1 VLLTVQDAISP
12 ATADYIV
19 RGIEKAQKNRDELVV
34 LALDTPGGL
43 DTAMRNIIQ
52 AILASS
58 VPVATFVYPPGARAA
73 SAGTYILYASHV
85 AAMAPATNV
94 GAATPVQIGG
104 GQPSAPNP
112 ADRSAPG
119 SGGAGSPAPA
129 PDDENRSSP
138 SPGDSDRESPSP
150 GGSDR
155 ESPSPGGSDRGRP
168 TDDEAAPPRPA
179 TTEERKVIN
188 DAVAYIR
195 SLAERRGRNAD
206 WAERAVRYSESLSA
220 RAALDRGVIDLIAD
234 DVPDLLAKVDG
245 MEVMLP
251 TGSATLRTADATL
264 ERFDPDW
271 RTRLLAVISN
281 PTVAYILM
289 LIGIYGLVLEGYNPG
304 GVLPGVVGGISL
316 LLALFSFQILP
327 VNYAG
332 LALIVLGVI
341 LMISETLVPSFG
353 ALGFG
358 GIASFVLGSVIL
370 IDVDVPGFG
379 ISRPLIGAI
388 AAVGGLAVLGTAW
401 LAIRSRQRPVV
412 SGTEELTRQLATA
425 LESFE
430 TEGDVWIHGERWR
443 ARSPVP
449 VRKGQK
455 LDVRRVDGLLLHV
468 EPVDAGP
475 ADAAPIDAA
484 PAGQSAA
491 EGRAA
496 DSEAR
501 YDKPADDERM
511 D

>member
-1 VLLTVQDAISP
+1 
-12 ATADYIV
+12 
-19 RGIEKAQKNRDELVV
+19 
-34 LALDTPGGL
+34 
-43 DTAMRNIIQ
+43 MRNIIQ
-52 AILASS
+52 AILVST

-73 SAGTYILYASHV
+73 SAGTYILYASHI

-104 GQPSAPNP
+104 AQPSAPNP
-112 ADRSAPG
+112 ADRNAPDD
-119 SGGAGSPAPA
+119 ADRGSPSPSPA
-129 PDDENRSSP
+129 PDDENQPGGENREAPPGEPANREP
-138 SPGDSDRESPSP
+138 SPAERESP
-150 GGSDR
+150 
-155 ESPSPGGSDRGRP
+155 
-168 TDDEAAPPRPA
+168 PPQPA
-179 TTEERKVIN
+179 TTEERKAIN

-220 RAALDRGVIDLIAD
+220 RAALDRGVIDLIAS
-234 DVPDLLAKVDG
+234 DVPDLLRQTDG
-245 MEVMLP
+245 MQVMLP
-251 TGSATLRTADATL
+251 AGSATLATDDATL
-264 ERFDPDW
+264 ERFDADW
-271 RTRLLAVISN
+271 RTRLLAVITN

-316 LLALFSFQILP
+316 LLALFAFQILP

-332 LALIVLGVI
+332 LALILLGVI

-370 IDVDVPGFG
+370 MDEDVPGFG

-388 AAVGGLAVLGTAW
+388 ATAGALALLGTIW
-401 LAIRSRQRPVV
+401 VAIKTRRRPVV
-412 SGTEELTRQLATA
+412 SGTEQLTNQLASA

-455 LDVRRVDGLLLHV
+455 LEVLRVDGLLLHV
-468 EPVDAGP
+468 EPVDGER
-475 ADAAPIDAA
+475 AD
-484 PAGQSAA
+484 
-491 EGRAA
+491 
-496 DSEAR
+496 
-501 YDKPADDERM
+501 
-511 D
+511 